1 MIYRFGDFELD
12 TELYELRRQGAAQP
26 VEPQVFDL
34 LRHMIEQRDRTVT
47 KDELYD
53 TVWQGRIV
61 SESTLT
67 SRIKAA
73 RQAVGDSG
81 REQQVIR
88 TVHGR
93 GFRFVAP
100 VETPEAATAEPRAAP
115 GAVSG
120 NAPGDDERPSIAV
133 LPFENLSGSPDE
145 EYFADGITDEITL
158 LLSKNRWLQ
167 VISRHSSFAFKER
180 ALDAREIGE
189 TLGARYLIA
198 GSVRRAAPRV
208 RVGAQLVQ
216 AADGTQLWSE
226 RYDRELTDIFD
237 LQDEIAQTIAGT
249 LEPELAGAEEARVR
263 RRPPDSWTAWDLF
276 QRGRWQVFKFTEAGF
291 AEAERLF
298 ARALAIDPGLATAY
312 AGQAYVYIQ
321 EAFYGGPANRQGLME
336 AALQAARRSVQE
348 DDRDALSHFVL
359 GRAHAIHR
367 RYDESIAEL
376 KTALELN
383 PSYAHAHFAMGF
395 AYTFGGRPAKAI
407 PHFERFEALS
417 PHDPHTWSNQNVHAT
432 AYLWLGDL
440 EAAEEFAARSVR
452 QPNATRWAFA
462 TLAAVLGQAGKI
474 EQAQAAA
481 ERLYER
487 HAGYTC
493 ETTRDDFFFMDHP
506 DHLAIYLDGLRK
518 AGVPEG

>member
-12 TELYELRRQGAAQP
+12 TDLYELRRQGTAQP

-34 LRHMIEQRDRTVT
+34 LRFLIEQRERTVT

-53 TVWQGRIV
+53 SVWQGRIV
-61 SESTLT
+61 SEATLS

-81 REQQVIR
+81 RAQQVIR
-88 TVHGR
+88 TLHGR

-100 VETPEAATAEPRAAP
+100 VVASDSAAAEPQAAEVRALA
-115 GAVSG
+115 
-120 NAPGDDERPSIAV
+120 DDERPSIAV

-158 LLSKNRWLQ
+158 LLSRNRWLQ
-167 VISRHSSFAFKER
+167 VISRHSSFAFKGR
-180 ALDAREIGE
+180 ALDAREVGE
-189 TLGARYLIA
+189 ALGVRYLIV
-198 GSVRRAAPRV
+198 GSVRRATARV
-208 RVGAQLVQ
+208 RIGAQLVQ

-226 RYDRELTDIFD
+226 RFDRELADIFE

-249 LEPELAGAEEARVR
+249 LEPELAEAEEARVR
-263 RRPPDSWTAWDLF
+263 RTPPESWTAWDFL

-298 ARALAIDPGLATAY
+298 ARALAIDSTLARAY
-312 AGQAYVYIQ
+312 AGLAYVYIQ
-321 EAFYGGPANRQGLME
+321 EAFYGGHANRPGVLE
-336 AALQAARRSVQE
+336 AALQAARRAVEE

-359 GRAHAIHR
+359 GRSHALHR

-376 KTALELN
+376 ETALELN

-395 AYTFGGRPAKAI
+395 AYTFGGRPAEAI

-417 PHDPHTWSNQNVHAT
+417 PHDPHIWSNQNVHAT

-440 EAAEEFAARSVR
+440 EAAEVFAARSAR

-462 TLAAVLGQAGKI
+462 THTAVLGQAGKTDA
-474 EQAQAAA
+474 AQAAA

-487 HAGYTC
+487 HPGYTC